1 MGPLLLLLLRCSKM
15 AQNTSG
21 GWFRSGPAT
30 MIVGSMTKSG
40 VSPRT
45 AERELENMSEAGF
58 AVWRSNLEKKLS
70 VDDEKRAIQE
80 RAKFK
85 AHEDARFWE
94 RQQEMHRQVHREFG
108 NAKEVVEEIR
118 ATNRERAIE
127 YREELELMK
136 ELVKNQHD
144 EWEQFG
150 RELIVKHGA
159 AQLER
164 TKQAVVVRAEEKGK
178 KGAAARKEEERLKK
192 QLATQRAEALEES
205 RQHVQRLREEKIG
218 KTEESMS
225 MALKDRQE
233 KVESVKR
240 TEAKWKAEQKKA
252 TDDFLGHAHENK
264 ERAKSNFD
272 AMRAARTALVKAH
285 NVAARKERRRKE
297 SDADAITMKRTDFQ
311 DSKQASHDKIHGD
324 RRISPDK
331 LRMIKEVTRARN
343 PKKTKQTA
351 VKAGLIEP
359 ATRPPPSPYRL

>member
-1 MGPLLLLLLRCSKM
+1 M
-15 AQNTSG
+15 
-21 GWFRSGPAT
+21 
-30 MIVGSMTKSG
+30 
-40 VSPRT
+40 
-45 AERELENMSEAGF
+45 
-58 AVWRSNLEKKLS
+58 
-70 VDDEKRAIQE
+70 
-80 RAKFK
+80 
-85 AHEDARFWE
+85 
-94 RQQEMHRQVHREFG
+94 
-108 NAKEVVEEIR
+108 
-118 ATNRERAIE
+118 
-127 YREELELMK
+127 
-136 ELVKNQHD
+136 
-144 EWEQFG
+144 
-150 RELIVKHGA
+150 
-159 AQLER
+159 
-164 TKQAVVVRAEEKGK
+164 RAEEKGK

>member
-1 MGPLLLLLLRCSKM
+1 MLLLLLRCSKM

-136 ELVKNQHD
+136 ELVR
-144 EWEQFG
+144 EQVREQV
-150 RELIVKHGA
+150 RELVRE
-159 AQLER
+159 LVRER
-164 TKQAVVVRAEEKGK
+164 VSG
-178 KGAAARKEEERLKK
+178 
-192 QLATQRAEALEES
+192 
-205 RQHVQRLREEKIG
+205 
-218 KTEESMS
+218 
-225 MALKDRQE
+225 
-233 KVESVKR
+233 
-240 TEAKWKAEQKKA
+240 
-252 TDDFLGHAHENK
+252 
-264 ERAKSNFD
+264 
-272 AMRAARTALVKAH
+272 
-285 NVAARKERRRKE
+285 
-297 SDADAITMKRTDFQ
+297 
-311 DSKQASHDKIHGD
+311 
-324 RRISPDK
+324 
-331 LRMIKEVTRARN
+331 
-343 PKKTKQTA
+343 
-351 VKAGLIEP
+351 
-359 ATRPPPSPYRL
+359 